1 MKKNEKEEALLS
13 DIIIATTASLG
24 TGADI
29 KGLQFGINCSTY
41 SSWIS
46 VKQISGRLR
55 KLPDGT
61 PTVYI
66 EMVNFGYL
74 KTVRQF
80 EKRKPHL
87 TKASRTGKLLMV
99 N

>member
-55 KLPDGT
+55 KLPDET

-66 EMVNFGYL
+66 EMVNFGYI
-74 KTVRQF
+74 KTVKQF
-80 EKRKPHL
+80 EKRKPYL
-87 TKASRTGKLLMV
+87 VKASKDEKILMV